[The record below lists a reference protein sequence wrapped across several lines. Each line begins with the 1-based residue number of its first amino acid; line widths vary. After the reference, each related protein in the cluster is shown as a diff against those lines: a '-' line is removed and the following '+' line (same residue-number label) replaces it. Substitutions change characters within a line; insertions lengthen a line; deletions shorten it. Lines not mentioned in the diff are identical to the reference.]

1 MATSVGTYIEKLNYS
16 KNRGIQDGKSLV
28 VLKANTV
35 PSILV
40 ELGYIKGKDYNYLSD
55 NQKLE
60 QIGEAIAKGIVD
72 QVHKK

>member
-1 MATSVGTYIEKLNYS
+1 M
-16 KNRGIQDGKSLV
+16 V

>member
-1 MATSVGTYIEKLNYS
+1 MYVQIE
-16 KNRGIQDGKSLV
+16 V
-28 VLKANTV
+28 AKAV
-35 PSILV
+35 ISSFLV